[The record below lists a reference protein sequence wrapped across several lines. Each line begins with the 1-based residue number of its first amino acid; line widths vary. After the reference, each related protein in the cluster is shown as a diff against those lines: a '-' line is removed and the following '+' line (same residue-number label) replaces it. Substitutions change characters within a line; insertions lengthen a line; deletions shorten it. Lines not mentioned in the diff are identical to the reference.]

1 MATVAPLE
9 EAADLQQDLSLDSQT
24 KASEVSE
31 PAKKPFTKEFR
42 PYQRSATPLSPD
54 LMDPTMH
61 NFPNVYSP
69 TAHYSGGYDGT
80 GTEGYSNTYPT
91 NVNPDGMKMASGVY
105 GENWSLMHPYGYGYA
120 PYDPYSVAG
129 PPFSTMGNG
138 DQLYGH
144 QHYQYPHYFQSLTTT
159 SRPHTPSPVAPSQ
172 EDVTTSMAA
181 DQKPLTVETSNV
193 SSCGGLKGKNGSAFS
208 KPTFENSFLPGSI
221 YAYGYQDPRSTFDGV
236 RYPVPRF
243 DGPVFSDEKPRPVTG
258 SKKSMSNVN
267 NILSSK
273 NQNFQPN
280 SHFMGFHDPILMSG
294 IGAAYGFMNNNYP
307 YKFHGHYGNIARY
320 GMGFGYNSYDM
331 QTYRRGY
338 LAVDP
343 KYKHRGRV
351 NGYVGYA
358 NDVDCLNEL
367 KKGPRGGKG
376 FKNQNESVP
385 TVLAEGQ
392 NLPSIE
398 TNGEEKDNTSEMP
411 DQEQFNREDFPG
423 DCTDAK
429 FFIIKSYSEDDV
441 HKSIKYNVWASTPNG
456 NKKLQAA
463 YQEAGCPVFLLF
475 SVNTSGQFVGL
486 AEMVGPVD
494 FDKNVE
500 YWQQDKWEG
509 CFPVKWHIVK
519 DIPNSLLKHIALENN
534 DNKPVTNSRDTQEV
548 KLEQGL
554 KMIAIFKEHPS
565 KTSILDDFG
574 FYEDR
579 QKKIQEMKTK
589 QKKFLIKEWE
599 GKPTDQEKEG
609 ANGELKT
616 QIQSEVTSDLIEKPI
631 PNAQTDKDLQL
642 SENISIEKLGDAPKD
657 VKPVVSE
664 NRTAA
669 NEVANGC

>member
-24 KASEVSE
+24 KASEVPE

-54 LMDPTMH
+54 LMDPTTR

-80 GTEGYSNTYPT
+80 GTEGYSNTYST
-91 NVNPDGMKMASGVY
+91 CVNPDGMKMASGVY
-105 GENWSLMHPYGYGYA
+105 GENWSFMHPYGYGYA
-120 PYDPYSVAG
+120 TYDPYSVAG

-138 DQLYGH
+138 DQLYGP
-144 QHYQYPHYFQSLTTT
+144 QHYRYPHYFQSLTTT
-159 SRPHTPSPVAPSQ
+159 SRPHTPSPVAPYQ

-193 SSCGGLKGKNGSAFS
+193 SSCGGLK
-208 KPTFENSFLPGSI
+208 
-221 YAYGYQDPRSTFDGV
+221 
-236 RYPVPRF
+236 
-243 DGPVFSDEKPRPVTG
+243 DEKPRPVTG

-267 NILSSK
+267 NLLSSK
-273 NQNFQPN
+273 NQNFQLN

-307 YKFHGHYGNIARY
+307 YKFYGHYGNIGRY
-320 GMGFGYNSYDM
+320 GTGFGYNSYDP

-343 KYKHRGRV
+343 KYKQRGRV

-392 NLPSIE
+392 NLSSIE
-398 TNGEEKDNTSEMP
+398 TNGEEKDKMSEMP

-500 YWQQDKWEG
+500 YWQQDKWKG

-565 KTSILDDFG
+565 KSSILDDFG

-599 GKPTDQEKEG
+599 GKPADQERED

-616 QIQSEVTSDLIEKPI
+616 QIQLEVTLDLIEKPI
-631 PNAQTDKDLQL
+631 PNAQTDEDLQL
-642 SENISIEKLGDAPKD
+642 PENISIEKSGDAPKD

-664 NRTAA
+664 NRIAG

>member
-24 KASEVSE
+24 KASEVPE
-31 PAKKPFTKEFR
+31 PAKKMQPFTKEFR

-54 LMDPTMH
+54 LMDPTTR

-80 GTEGYSNTYPT
+80 GTEGYSNTYST
-91 NVNPDGMKMASGVY
+91 CVNPDGMKMASGVY
-105 GENWSLMHPYGYGYA
+105 GENWSFMHPYGYGYA
-120 PYDPYSVAG
+120 TYDPYSVAG

-138 DQLYGH
+138 DQLYGP
-144 QHYQYPHYFQSLTTT
+144 QHYRYPHYFQSLTTT
-159 SRPHTPSPVAPSQ
+159 SRPHTPSPVAPYQ

-193 SSCGGLKGKNGSAFS
+193 SSCGGLK
-208 KPTFENSFLPGSI
+208 
-221 YAYGYQDPRSTFDGV
+221 
-236 RYPVPRF
+236 
-243 DGPVFSDEKPRPVTG
+243 DEKPRPVTG

-267 NILSSK
+267 NLLSSK
-273 NQNFQPN
+273 NQNFQSN
-280 SHFMGFHDPILMSG
+280 SHFMGFHDPMLMSG

-307 YKFHGHYGNIARY
+307 YKFYGHYGNIGRY
-320 GMGFGYNSYDM
+320 GTGFGYNSYDP

-343 KYKHRGRV
+343 KYKQRGRV

-392 NLPSIE
+392 NLSSIE
-398 TNGEEKDNTSEMP
+398 TNGEEKDKMSEMP

-500 YWQQDKWEG
+500 YWQQDKWKG

-565 KTSILDDFG
+565 KSSILDDFG

-599 GKPTDQEKEG
+599 GKPADQERED

-616 QIQSEVTSDLIEKPI
+616 QIQLEVTLDLIEKPI
-631 PNAQTDKDLQL
+631 PNAQTDEDLQL
-642 SENISIEKLGDAPKD
+642 SENISIEKSGDAPKD

-664 NRTAA
+664 NRIAG

>member
-9 EAADLQQDLSLDSQT
+9 DLQQDLSLDSQR
-24 KASEVSE
+24 KASEVPE

-54 LMDPTMH
+54 LMDPTTR

-80 GTEGYSNTYPT
+80 GTEGYSNTYST
-91 NVNPDGMKMASGVY
+91 CVNPDGMKMASGVY
-105 GENWSLMHPYGYGYA
+105 GENWSFMHPYGYGYA
-120 PYDPYSVAG
+120 TYDPYSVAG

-138 DQLYGH
+138 DQLYGP
-144 QHYQYPHYFQSLTTT
+144 QHYRYPHYFQSLTTT
-159 SRPHTPSPVAPSQ
+159 SRPHTPSPVAPYQ

-193 SSCGGLKGKNGSAFS
+193 SSCGGLK
-208 KPTFENSFLPGSI
+208 
-221 YAYGYQDPRSTFDGV
+221 
-236 RYPVPRF
+236 
-243 DGPVFSDEKPRPVTG
+243 DEKPRPVTG

-267 NILSSK
+267 NLLSSK
-273 NQNFQPN
+273 NQNFQLN
-280 SHFMGFHDPILMSG
+280 SHFMGFYDPILMSG

-307 YKFHGHYGNIARY
+307 YKFYGHYGNIGRY
-320 GMGFGYNSYDM
+320 GTGFGYNSYDP

-343 KYKHRGRV
+343 KYKQRGRV

-392 NLPSIE
+392 NLSSIE
-398 TNGEEKDNTSEMP
+398 TNGEEKDKMSEMP

-500 YWQQDKWEG
+500 YWQQDKWKG

-565 KTSILDDFG
+565 KSSILDDFG

-599 GKPTDQEKEG
+599 GKPADQERED

-616 QIQSEVTSDLIEKPI
+616 QIQLEVTLDLIEKPI

-642 SENISIEKLGDAPKD
+642 PENISIEKSGDAPKE

-664 NRTAA
+664 NRIAG

>member
-24 KASEVSE
+24 KASDVPE

-54 LMDPTMH
+54 LMDPTMR

-69 TAHYSGGYDGT
+69 TAHYSGGCDGT
-80 GTEGYSNTYPT
+80 GTEGYSNTYST
-91 NVNPDGMKMASGVY
+91 CVNPDGMKMASGVY
-105 GENWSLMHPYGYGYA
+105 GENWSFMHPYGYGYA
-120 PYDPYSVAG
+120 TYDPYSVAG

-138 DQLYGH
+138 DQLYGP
-144 QHYQYPHYFQSLTTT
+144 QHYRYPHYFQSLTTT

-193 SSCGGLKGKNGSAFS
+193 SSCGGLK
-208 KPTFENSFLPGSI
+208 
-221 YAYGYQDPRSTFDGV
+221 
-236 RYPVPRF
+236 
-243 DGPVFSDEKPRPVTG
+243 DEKPRPVTG
-258 SKKSMSNVN
+258 SKKTMSNVN
-267 NILSSK
+267 NLLSSK

-307 YKFHGHYGNIARY
+307 YKFYGHYGNIARY
-320 GMGFGYNSYDM
+320 GMGFGYNSYDP

-343 KYKHRGRV
+343 KYKPRGRV

-392 NLPSIE
+392 NLSSIE
-398 TNGEEKDNTSEMP
+398 TNGGEKDKMSEMP

-500 YWQQDKWEG
+500 YWQQDKWKG

-565 KTSILDDFG
+565 KSSILDDFG

-616 QIQSEVTSDLIEKPI
+616 QIQLEVTSDLIEKPI
-631 PNAQTDKDLQL
+631 PNAQTDEDLQL
-642 SENISIEKLGDAPKD
+642 SENISIEKSGDAPKD

-664 NRTAA
+664 NRIAG

>member
-24 KASEVSE
+24 KASEVPE

-54 LMDPTMH
+54 LMDPTTR

-80 GTEGYSNTYPT
+80 GTEGYSNTYST
-91 NVNPDGMKMASGVY
+91 CVNPDGMKMASGVY
-105 GENWSLMHPYGYGYA
+105 GENWSYMHPYGYGYA
-120 PYDPYSVAG
+120 TYDPYSVAG

-138 DQLYGH
+138 DQLYGP
-144 QHYQYPHYFQSLTTT
+144 QHYRYPHYFQSLTTT
-159 SRPHTPSPVAPSQ
+159 SRPHTPSPVAPYQ

-193 SSCGGLKGKNGSAFS
+193 SSCGGLK
-208 KPTFENSFLPGSI
+208 
-221 YAYGYQDPRSTFDGV
+221 
-236 RYPVPRF
+236 
-243 DGPVFSDEKPRPVTG
+243 DEKPRPVTG
-258 SKKSMSNVN
+258 SKMSMSNVN
-267 NILSSK
+267 NLLSSK
-273 NQNFQPN
+273 NQNFQLN

-307 YKFHGHYGNIARY
+307 YKFYGHYGNIGRY
-320 GMGFGYNSYDM
+320 GTGFGYNSYDP

-343 KYKHRGRV
+343 KYKQRGRV

-392 NLPSIE
+392 NLSSIE
-398 TNGEEKDNTSEMP
+398 TNGEEKDKMSEMP

-500 YWQQDKWEG
+500 YWQQDKWKG

-565 KTSILDDFG
+565 KSSILDDFG

-599 GKPTDQEKEG
+599 GKPADQERED

-616 QIQSEVTSDLIEKPI
+616 QIQLEVTLDLIEKPI
-631 PNAQTDKDLQL
+631 PNAQTDEDLQL
-642 SENISIEKLGDAPKD
+642 PENISIEKSGDAPKD

-664 NRTAA
+664 NRIAG

>member
-9 EAADLQQDLSLDSQT
+9 EAADLQQDLSLDSQR
-24 KASEVSE
+24 KASEVPE

-54 LMDPTMH
+54 LMDPTTR

-80 GTEGYSNTYPT
+80 GTEGYSNTYST
-91 NVNPDGMKMASGVY
+91 CVNPDGMKMASGVY
-105 GENWSLMHPYGYGYA
+105 GENWSFMHPYGYGYA
-120 PYDPYSVAG
+120 TYDPYSVAG

-138 DQLYGH
+138 DQLYGP
-144 QHYQYPHYFQSLTTT
+144 QHYRYPHYFQSLTTT
-159 SRPHTPSPVAPSQ
+159 SRPHTPSPVAPYQ

-193 SSCGGLKGKNGSAFS
+193 SSCGGLK
-208 KPTFENSFLPGSI
+208 
-221 YAYGYQDPRSTFDGV
+221 
-236 RYPVPRF
+236 
-243 DGPVFSDEKPRPVTG
+243 DEKPRPVTG

-267 NILSSK
+267 NLLSSK
-273 NQNFQPN
+273 NQNFQLN
-280 SHFMGFHDPILMSG
+280 SHFMGFYDPILMSG

-307 YKFHGHYGNIARY
+307 YKFYGHYGNIGRY
-320 GMGFGYNSYDM
+320 GTGFGYNSYDP

-343 KYKHRGRV
+343 KYKQRGRV

-392 NLPSIE
+392 NLSSIE
-398 TNGEEKDNTSEMP
+398 TNGEEKDKMSEMP

-500 YWQQDKWEG
+500 YWQQDKWKG

-565 KTSILDDFG
+565 KSSILDDFG

-599 GKPTDQEKEG
+599 GKPADQERED

-616 QIQSEVTSDLIEKPI
+616 QIQLEVTLDLIEKPI

-642 SENISIEKLGDAPKD
+642 PENISIEKSGDAPKE

-664 NRTAA
+664 NRIAG

>member
-9 EAADLQQDLSLDSQT
+9 GRIFAQFAHLEAADLQQDLSLDSQT

-193 SSCGGLKGKNGSAFS
+193 SSCGGLK
-208 KPTFENSFLPGSI
+208 
-221 YAYGYQDPRSTFDGV
+221 
-236 RYPVPRF
+236 
-243 DGPVFSDEKPRPVTG
+243 DEKPRPVTG

>member
-24 KASEVSE
+24 KASEVPE
-31 PAKKPFTKEFR
+31 PAKKMQPFTKEFR

-54 LMDPTMH
+54 LMDPTTR

-80 GTEGYSNTYPT
+80 GTEGYSNTYST
-91 NVNPDGMKMASGVY
+91 CVNPDGMKMASGVY
-105 GENWSLMHPYGYGYA
+105 GENWSFMHPYGYGYA
-120 PYDPYSVAG
+120 TYDPYSVAG

-138 DQLYGH
+138 DQLYGP
-144 QHYQYPHYFQSLTTT
+144 QHYRYPHYFQSLTTT
-159 SRPHTPSPVAPSQ
+159 SRPHTPSPVAPYQ

-193 SSCGGLKGKNGSAFS
+193 SSCGGLK
-208 KPTFENSFLPGSI
+208 
-221 YAYGYQDPRSTFDGV
+221 
-236 RYPVPRF
+236 
-243 DGPVFSDEKPRPVTG
+243 DEKPRPVTG

-267 NILSSK
+267 NLLSSK
-273 NQNFQPN
+273 NQNFQLN

-307 YKFHGHYGNIARY
+307 YKFYGHYGNIGRY
-320 GMGFGYNSYDM
+320 GTGFGYNSYDP

-343 KYKHRGRV
+343 KYKQRGRV

-392 NLPSIE
+392 NLSSIE
-398 TNGEEKDNTSEMP
+398 TNGEEKDKMSEMP

-500 YWQQDKWEG
+500 YWQQDKWKG

-565 KTSILDDFG
+565 KSSILDDFG

-599 GKPTDQEKEG
+599 GKPADQERED

-616 QIQSEVTSDLIEKPI
+616 QIQLEVTLDLIEKPI
-631 PNAQTDKDLQL
+631 PNAQTDEDLQL
-642 SENISIEKLGDAPKD
+642 PENISIEKSGDAPKD

-664 NRTAA
+664 NRIAG

>member
-24 KASEVSE
+24 KASEVPE

-54 LMDPTMH
+54 LMDPTTR

-80 GTEGYSNTYPT
+80 GTEGYSNTYST
-91 NVNPDGMKMASGVY
+91 CVNPDGMKMASGVY
-105 GENWSLMHPYGYGYA
+105 GENWSFMHPYGYGYA
-120 PYDPYSVAG
+120 TYDPYSAAG

-138 DQLYGH
+138 DQLYGP
-144 QHYQYPHYFQSLTTT
+144 QHYRYPHYFQSLTTT
-159 SRPHTPSPVAPSQ
+159 SRPHTPSPVAPYQ

-193 SSCGGLKGKNGSAFS
+193 SSCGGLK
-208 KPTFENSFLPGSI
+208 
-221 YAYGYQDPRSTFDGV
+221 
-236 RYPVPRF
+236 
-243 DGPVFSDEKPRPVTG
+243 DEKPRPVTG

-267 NILSSK
+267 NLLSSK
-273 NQNFQPN
+273 NQNFQLN

-307 YKFHGHYGNIARY
+307 YKFYGHYGNIGRY
-320 GMGFGYNSYDM
+320 GTGFGYNSYDP

-343 KYKHRGRV
+343 KYKQRGQV

-392 NLPSIE
+392 NLSSIE
-398 TNGEEKDNTSEMP
+398 TNGEEKDKMSEMP

-423 DCTDAK
+423 DCTNAK

-500 YWQQDKWEG
+500 YWQQDKWKG

-565 KTSILDDFG
+565 KSSILDDFG

-599 GKPTDQEKEG
+599 GKPADQERED

-616 QIQSEVTSDLIEKPI
+616 QIQLEVTLDLIEKPI
-631 PNAQTDKDLQL
+631 PNAQTDEDLQL
-642 SENISIEKLGDAPKD
+642 SENISIEKSGDAPKD

-664 NRTAA
+664 NRIAG